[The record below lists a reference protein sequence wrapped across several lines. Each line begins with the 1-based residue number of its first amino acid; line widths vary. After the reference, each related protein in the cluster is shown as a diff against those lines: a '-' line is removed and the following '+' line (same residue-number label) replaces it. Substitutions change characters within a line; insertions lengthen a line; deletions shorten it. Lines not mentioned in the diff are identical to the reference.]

1 MYMDK
6 KEYKAKSMSIMLVI
20 MFIII
25 VMFIVILGMYSRKVI
40 DKNSTNNINN
50 EVIYNE
56 LDSSE

>member
-1 MYMDK
+1 MDK

>member
-1 MYMDK
+1 MDK

-40 DKNSTNNINN
+40 DNNSTNNINN